1 MLRGLDLSFE
11 QFAELAAHARAIG
24 IDFLSTAFDEAS
36 ARFLATLGPR
46 HVKSPSGEITNR
58 AMMRCYGSFG
68 LPVILSTGMA
78 TLGEVEQAID
88 WLEKAGAGPITVLHC
103 VSQYPA
109 APEDANLRA
118 MDTMASAFG
127 LPVGWSDHTLGD
139 IVTKVAGEHGL
150 QPRCHPDLADKP
162 VTLAEQANKSDMQFL
177 RDLGRRYD
185 STASPKAGCL
195 IFAPVDATTTA
206 TGKPLPSLTITR
218 QSGDSVSYRRAARER
233 AQDGAEADWQDQ
245 DAAERR
251 QVHAGGE
258 RKRKLKRVYAS
269 KADATE
275 AAKAETNRLKR
286 AEATLSLT
294 LAHGNAA
301 IAPGLSVRAQGFKA
315 EIDKKPWRI
324 ASANHEMDATGG
336 FRTSL
341 ELDVAG

>member
-1 MLRGLDLSFE
+1 M
-11 QFAELAAHARAIG
+11 
-24 IDFLSTAFDEAS
+24 
-36 ARFLATLGPR
+36 
-46 HVKSPSGEITNR
+46 
-58 AMMRCYGSFG
+58 
-68 LPVILSTGMA
+68 
-78 TLGEVEQAID
+78 
-88 WLEKAGAGPITVLHC
+88 AGAGHDSAYVQPLAAWQVTLDGQDITSRFSPRLIRLRLNERRGEEADELEIELHDAAGDLVL
-103 VSQYPA
+103 P
-109 APEDANLRA
+109 PEGARLSVALGWARGSGVEAGLVDKGQFTVDELTWSGPP
-118 MDTMASAFG
+118 DTITIRGRSADLKDTFRTRKSRS
-127 LPVGWSDHTLGD
+127 WKDTTLGD